1 MRRLALHAHY
11 GAAVELDVCERCDW
25 LWSDDTETARLD
37 GPSLLS
43 LIGEMARSH
52 ALPHEMLGRDPR
64 CPRCDGAVAL
74 VHNQSRWG
82 RSSQLQCRRR
92 HGAYQTFAQFLHEKG
107 LVRAM
112 SRVDRAKLLRDRGRI
127 DCVNCGG
134 AVEAGDETCRWCRSV
149 PSLLDIGRL
158 AHALDPH
165 ETIEPQPVHRTP
177 GRADALQCPACGA
190 ALPPGE
196 SASCAQCG
204 ATLAVTNLAEAN
216 AAVQALAPALREA
229 AKKPSAKVVKRRL
242 DALDADIPRRRAWV
256 ADLDAEARARR
267 GEGDPFDWSSLLGRR
282 TNPVRAALIAVLVW
296 AVWRSWR

>member
-1 MRRLALHAHY
+1 MRRLDLHAHY
-11 GAAVELDVCERCDW
+11 GTAVELDLCERCDW
-25 LWSDDTETARLD
+25 LWFDGTETARLD
-37 GPSLLS
+37 GPSLLA

-52 ALPHEMLGRDPR
+52 ALPHELLGRDPR

-92 HGAYQTFAQFLHEKG
+92 HGAFQTFSQFLHEKG

-112 SRVDRAKLLRDRGRI
+112 SRVDRAKLLRDRGQI
-127 DCVNCGG
+127 ACVNCGG
-134 AVEAGDETCRWCRSV
+134 AVGAEDETCRWCRSV
-149 PSLLDIGRL
+149 PSLLDIARL

-165 ETIEPQPVHRTP
+165 ETIEPQVVHRTR
-177 GRADALQCPACGA
+177 GRADALQCAACGA

-204 ATLAVTNLAEAN
+204 ATLAVTDLAEAN

-229 AKKPSAKVVKRRL
+229 AKKPSAKVVQRRL
-242 DALDADIPRRRAWV
+242 DALREDIPRRRAWV
-256 ADLDAEARARR
+256 AELEAGSSNRNAEN
-267 GEGDPFDWSSLLGRR
+267 ESGDWQSRFAELSK
-282 TNPVRAALIAVLVW
+282 PVRAAVLALLALVI
-296 AVWRSWR
+296 WRWWR